1 VDVTIRPAREEDWP
15 ALARHDARAFG
26 VEYSEQDLADARLVV
41 DLDRFL
47 VADDGGR
54 IVGVTGDFDLEMTVP
69 GGGSVAS
76 PGVTWV
82 SVATTHRRR
91 GLLTA
96 LLAEQHRRFLVE
108 EQPLSI
114 LTASESGIYGR
125 YGYGPASELRR
136 VEVDRRFA
144 SVRSDLPESGAV
156 RLVDAGE
163 ALEVL
168 PPLHDRWRRLTPG
181 AIRRSEV
188 WWQMLLLDREH
199 LRGGGTGL
207 VHVAHP
213 DGYASYR
220 VSTAWKDGFPA
231 NEVEVVDLFPTTV
244 GAAADLWRY
253 LLSLDLV
260 GPIRCWDAP
269 PGDPLPFLLDEPRQA
284 RTLQVNDGVWVRL
297 LDVGAALA
305 ARTYGVEGSLV
316 LEVHDAFLDRGGRFL
331 VDAGPDGASC
341 GPTNREPDLTL
352 GVAALGSAYLGVHRP
367 STLAGAGLVEARVP
381 SALRLADALFA
392 AERPAHYGTRF

>member
-1 VDVTIRPAREEDWP
+1 VDVTIRSAREEDWP

-26 VEYSEQDLADARLVV
+26 MDYTEQDLADARLVV

-69 GGGSVAS
+69 GGRSVAS

-91 GLLTA
+91 GLLTELMA
-96 LLAEQHRRFLVE
+96 KQHGRFLAE

-144 SVRSDLPESGAV
+144 SVRADLPGSGAV
-156 RLVDAGE
+156 RLVE
-163 ALEVL
+163 ADEAMDVL
-168 PPLHDRWRRLTPG
+168 PPLYERWRRRTPG
-181 AIRRSEV
+181 AIGRSEA
-188 WWQMLLLDREH
+188 WWRMLLLDREH
-199 LRGGGTGL
+199 RRGGASGL

-213 DGYASYR
+213 EGYVSYR
-220 VSTAWKDGFPA
+220 VSTAWNDGFPA
-231 NEVEVVDLFPTTV
+231 HEVEIEDLFPTTL

-260 GPIRCWDAP
+260 GPIRGWDAP
-269 PGDPLPFLLDEPRQA
+269 PGDPLPFLLDPPRQV
-284 RTLQVNDGVWVRL
+284 RTLHVNDGVWVRL
-297 LDVGAALA
+297 LDVDAALG
-305 ARTYGVEGSLV
+305 ARTYGVEDSLV
-316 LEVHDAFLDRGGRFL
+316 LDVHDSFLDRGGRFL
-331 VDAGPDGASC
+331 LDAGPDGASC
-341 GPTNREPDLTL
+341 RPTAREPDVAL
-352 GVAALGSAYLGVHRP
+352 GVAALGSAYLGAHRP
-367 STLAGAGLVEARVP
+367 STLAAAGLVDARDP
-381 SALRLADALFA
+381 SVLRRADALFA
-392 AERPAHYGTRF
+392 AERPAHHATRF